1 MWNDV
6 ADLQDVNHK
15 KQMFETH
22 MSKIK
27 KDVKVFRP

>member
-1 MWNDV
+1 MWCDV
-6 ADLQDVNHK
+6 ADLQDINQK
-15 KQMFETH
+15 KQMFEIH